1 MDRAPGSRIPP
12 LRAASIPRGT
22 RVRSA
27 VMAPPQRPKPR
38 TPAERA
44 EELAAVQRRLKREA
58 AERRER
64 DAVAPDGR
72 AARALSAHGH
82 SAARRRTP

>member
-1 MDRAPGSRIPP
+1 MDRALGSRIPP

-27 VMAPPQRPKPR
+27 AMAPPQRPNPR

-44 EELAAVQRRLKREA
+44 DELAAMQRRLKQEA

-64 DAVAPDGR
+64 AASASDGR
-72 AARALSAHGH
+72 AGRALSARG
-82 SAARRRTP
+82 ARRPTA